1 MTGLRPKVLA
11 VSSGGGHWV
20 QLRRI
25 APAFEGAEVVYVS
38 VEQSYRAQVNGARF
52 RLVPDATRWS
62 RWGLLRLAI
71 AMGRILLEERPDVI
85 ISTGAAPGYIAIRMG
100 RWFGARTMWIDSIAN
115 AEVMSLS
122 GQKALRCADRCLTQW
137 PHLASDRGPDFA
149 GAVL

>member
-1 MTGLRPKVLA
+1 MTGRRPKVLA

-25 APAFEGAEVVYVS
+25 APAFQGAEVVYVS
-38 VEQSYRAQVNGARF
+38 VEQSYKAQVYGARF

-62 RWGLLRLAI
+62 KWGLLRLAI
-71 AMGRILLEERPDVI
+71 AMGRILIEERPDVI

-137 PHLASDRGPDFA
+137 AHLASDRGPGFA

>member
-1 MTGLRPKVLA
+1 MTRKRPKVLA
-11 VSSGGGHWV
+11 ISSGGGHWV

-25 APAFEGAEVVYVS
+25 SPAFEGTEVVYVS
-38 VEQSYRAQVNGARF
+38 VEQSYASQVDGARF

-71 AMGRILLEERPDVI
+71 AMGRILIEERPDVI
-85 ISTGAAPGYIAIRMG
+85 ISTGAAPGYIAIRLG
-100 RWFGARTMWIDSIAN
+100 RWLGARTMWIDSIAN

-122 GQKALRCADRCLTQW
+122 GQKALRCADQCLTQW
-137 PHLASDRGPDFA
+137 PHLATDRGPDYA